1 MKKKVLLFILITL
14 SILPQIVNAQY
25 FGQNKVMYEQF
36 DFEIYKSPHFDIYN
50 YLENDSI
57 MSMFGKSTEK
67 WYERHQAVFGDT
79 LKESPLILYNN
90 HTDFKQT
97 TVISGLIG
105 VGTGGVTESLRRRVV
120 IPFMV
125 TNKETDHVLGHE
137 MVHVF
142 QYTTVFEDDSMS
154 FQALAN
160 VPLWMIEGM
169 AEFLSIGPEDNRTSM
184 WMRDA
189 LIHNDIPS
197 IQDLTRNP
205 YKYFPYRYG
214 HAFWAFVTG
223 HWGDQ
228 IIKPLYYNTLKYGPE
243 VAIDTLLNIS
253 ADSLSGFWEREIKAY
268 YEPKL
273 KDTLAPPGE
282 LLFSSAN
289 SGNLNLS
296 PTLSPDG
303 KLITFLTDKD
313 VISIDILMANTETK
327 KIERRLTSTVRQSH
341 IDDFNYIESTG
352 SFSPDGKKY
361 VVTTFT
367 KGTNKLLIS
376 ELTNNKAKS
385 VNEFSIPG
393 IDAISNPRWSPV
405 GGQILFTGLVRGQ
418 SDLYLYDLEA
428 QKVTQLTD
436 DIYSDTHPYWSS
448 DGKTVAF
455 ISERG
460 PDTDISRQIYGSYR
474 LCELDVATKEITTYS
489 FFPQSSV
496 FSPQYGPGDTSIY
509 FLSHADGF
517 RNLYRFDKPTG
528 DIFRLTRLA
537 TGITGIT
544 DLAPAYSV
552 ARESGE
558 VAYSLY
564 SNSKYIIYK
573 ASPADFQEEKMNPY
587 YTSNDAAY
595 LPPGENRIIDIVE
608 NNLHAHPQHFPADS
622 FKTKPYAAKFKL
634 DYIGASGLGVG
645 TSQYGT
651 VAAGGVAALFSDML
665 KHHQI
670 YTALQVNGEIYD
682 IGGQV
687 AYLNSKHRTNWGG
700 GFGHIPYRTSML
712 YYKLD
717 TINDGSDSYLVD
729 NYIIERIRIFQD
741 QLYVNGQ
748 YPLSTKLRFEG
759 SMSYTR
765 YSYRIDSLN
774 NYYNGGYKIGE
785 TREKVDGPD
794 PFFIGSVSAAFVG
807 DNTTYGLTSPLNGF
821 RYRFEVGK
829 MFDAIDMYTLRFDYR
844 KYWYKKPFSFAVRG
858 FHYGRYGD
866 RSDRLYPLYIGYD
879 YYIRGY
885 NYSTVRENEC
895 DTDENCLDINT
906 LTGDKMLIA
915 NAEIR
920 LPFTGPKRLTL
931 LKSNYLYSDLVLFF
945 DAGLAYNIDTPWQD
959 ASKVK
964 WNWKPQKDARIPVY
978 STGVSL
984 RINLFGYAIL
994 EPYIAM
1000 PFQQTNTDYT
1010 FGLSITGGGW

>member
-1 MKKKVLLFILITL
+1 MKKKNLLLIIILMGLFSSTV
-14 SILPQIVNAQY
+14 QAQY

-36 DFEIYKSPHFDIYN
+36 DFEIYNSPHFAIYN
-50 YLENDSI
+50 YLGNDTI
-57 MSMFGKSTEK
+57 MEMLGYQTEK
-67 WYERHQAVFGDT
+67 WYERHRAIFGDT
-79 LKESPLILYNN
+79 LRESPLILYNN

-97 TVISGLIG
+97 SVISGLIG

-120 IPFMV
+120 IPVMES
-125 TNKETDHVLGHE
+125 NKETDHVLGHE

-142 QYTTVFEDDSMS
+142 QYTTIVEDDSMT

-197 IQDLTRNP
+197 VEELTRNP

-228 IIKPLYYNTLKYGPE
+228 IIKPLFYNTLKMGPE
-243 VAIDTLLNIS
+243 MAIDTLLNMS

-268 YEPKL
+268 YTPMM

-282 LLFSSAN
+282 LLFSSKN
-289 SGNLNLS
+289 SGSLNLS

-303 KLITFLTDKD
+303 KNITFLTDKD
-313 VISIDILMANTETK
+313 VISIDIMMANTETK
-327 KIERRLTSTVRQSH
+327 EVERRLTSTVRQTH

-352 SFSPDGKKY
+352 SFSPDGNKY
-361 VVTTFT
+361 AVTTFS
-367 KGTNKLLIS
+367 KGTNKLLIAQ
-376 ELTNNKAKS
+376 LRNKGARS
-385 VNEFSIPG
+385 VQEISIPG
-393 IDAISNPRWSPV
+393 IDAFSNPRWSPV
-405 GGQILFTGLVRGQ
+405 SNDILFTGLVKGQ
-418 SDLYLYDLEA
+418 SDLYLYNLDT
-428 QKVTQLTD
+428 KKLTPLTN
-436 DIYSDTHPYWSS
+436 DIYSDVHPAWSS
-448 DGKTVAF
+448 DGKTITF
-455 ISERG
+455 ISDRG
-460 PDTDISRQIYGSYR
+460 EDTDLSRQDYGAYR
-474 LCELDVATKEITTYS
+474 LCELDVATKELTTYS
-489 FFPQSSV
+489 FFPKSSI
-496 FSPQYGPGDTSIY
+496 FSPQYAPGDSSIY
-509 FLSHADGF
+509 FLAHADGF

-528 DIFRLTRLA
+528 KIFRLTRLS

-552 ARESGE
+552 ARKSGDI
-558 VAYSLY
+558 AYTLY
-564 SNSKYIIYK
+564 RNDKYIIYK
-573 ASPADFQEEKMNPY
+573 ASPEDLQEEEMNPY
-587 YTSNDAAY
+587 YTNNDAAY
-595 LPPGENRIIDIVE
+595 LPPGKNRIIDIVE
-608 NNLHAHPQHFPADS
+608 NNLKAHPEPLAPDS
-622 FKTKPYAAKFKL
+622 FKTAPYDAKFQL

-651 VAAGGVAALFSDML
+651 MASGGIAALFSDML

-687 AYLNSKHRTNWGG
+687 AYLNSKKRTNWGG
-700 GFGHIPYRTSML
+700 GYSHIPYRTSML
-712 YYKLD
+712 YYKMD
-717 TINDGSDSYLVD
+717 TISDGDSDYLVD

-748 YPLSTKLRFEG
+748 YPLSTKIRFEG

-765 YSYRIDSLN
+765 YSYRIDSIN
-774 NYYNGGYKIGE
+774 NYYNAGFKIGE
-785 TREKVDGPD
+785 TREKVDGPE

-807 DNTTYGLTSPLNGF
+807 DNATYGLTSPLDGF

-829 MFDAIDMYTLRFDYR
+829 MFDAVNITTLRLDYR
-844 KYWYKKPFSFAVRG
+844 KYWYKKPLSFAVRG
-858 FHYGRYGD
+858 FHYGRYGGN
-866 RSDRLYPLYIGYD
+866 SGRLYPLYIGYD

-885 NYSTVRENEC
+885 SYSTVRQNENA
-895 DTDENCLDINT
+895 TNTNNLDINT

-915 NAEIR
+915 NAEVR
-920 LPFTGPKRLTL
+920 FPFTGPKRLTL
-931 LKSNYLYSDLVLFF
+931 IKSGYLYSDLVLFA
-945 DAGLAYNIDTPWQD
+945 DAGLAYNSSTPW
-959 ASKVK
+959 SKNTQVK
-964 WNWKPQKDARIPVY
+964 WNWKPQSDGRIPVY
-978 STGVSL
+978 SLGMSL
-984 RINLFGYAIL
+984 RINMFGYAIL

-1000 PFQQTNTDYT
+1000 PFQQTNADYT